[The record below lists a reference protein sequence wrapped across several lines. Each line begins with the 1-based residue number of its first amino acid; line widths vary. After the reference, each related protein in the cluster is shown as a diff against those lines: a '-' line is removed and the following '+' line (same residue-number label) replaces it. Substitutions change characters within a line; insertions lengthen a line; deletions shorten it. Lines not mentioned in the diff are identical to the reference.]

1 MEHTAE
7 TSFLVDQ
14 LIRVSI
20 KNLSEADAEHH
31 KQSAL
36 RELANNHFARTN
48 QFEVTA
54 RLDGLEEKWR
64 INNNDPLAE
73 TLHLRREELSE
84 ASNEWTPEFLSLLLQ
99 LSDRPAGHSNHAD
112 LATVKPELSPS
123 ASLTWADIVAEDPLD
138 YQDGIWKNVD
148 FTADSSDD
156 GERTES
162 VHSDLS
168 LRTPGFSLI
177 EPADE
182 ARSEALIECAAST
195 SLREVQIAQ
204 FWNTHDAE
212 IISFIREKDENCR
225 PNTTITELQAV
236 REVVFL
242 LLGLSTSIFSQG
254 NEGQTILSKAVFLD
268 HLSQESLNGLLQG
281 FAVIANK
288 LLTIRQCVGKD
299 ERIPLEQTFQAALA
313 ARVEP
318 FDRALSRIQTKI
330 LSRDSHFVPSLL
342 KLYDEIYST
351 GRLLL
356 QVYDVLLELDISP
369 KVERPFRILECLF
382 DRACFNQGIGDAEGY
397 EYMANLFFD
406 CFQTYLKPIS
416 LWMEK
421 GQLTGR
427 DWVIFIEKVEKNVPS
442 QRVWQ
447 DQYHLKKNGN
457 GDLHAPK
464 FLHVAAKK
472 IFNTGKSI
480 DFLRRLGM
488 EDHDL
493 SRDPANEG
501 FLTYKSVCQP
511 ACYGL
516 FSPFAA
522 LFDVALD
529 KWIANKHQASSLK
542 LRTQLDLRCGLQ
554 ASLDA
559 LEYVYFGAVST
570 NFNNNIFEKID
581 RGTHRWND
589 GLIMTELFQSTFN
602 STGRLE
608 IRLTPAAHRISRRS
622 MSALEDIRVSY
633 TLPWPIVNVITTEST
648 SLYQRVFVFLTQLQ
662 RARYLIHRHKISKSV
677 RPTDQQSHFQIYT
690 LRHRLLWLTNTI
702 LTYITDM
709 VLSVATADMRI
720 AMDQAEDV
728 DSMIT
733 VHQAYIKRLEDQC
746 LLHKKHESVRQAIIS
761 LLDLTILFSDLQALN
776 QIGSDS
782 NSSLINTKASQKHTK
797 HLGEENAA
805 QSLSNEDEDSDATSD
820 DSSPYP
826 ALHAQL
832 PDAGS
837 LERMLDT
844 FRDVL
849 NFVTAAVIGISK
861 ADSAPSWD
869 MLANNLAMGL
879 EK

>member
-7 TSFLVDQ
+7 TNFLIDQ
-14 LIRVSI
+14 LIRISI

-36 RELANNHFARTN
+36 RKLANSHFARTN

-64 INNNDPLAE
+64 INNDDPRAE
-73 TLHLRREELSE
+73 TLNLRRAELSIV
-84 ASNEWTPEFLSLLLQ
+84 SNEWTPELLSLLLQ
-99 LSDRPAGHSNHAD
+99 LSDRTAGQSNHAD
-112 LATVKPELSPS
+112 LATVKPELSQPTS
-123 ASLTWADIVAEDPLD
+123 PTWADIVAEDPLD
-138 YQDGIWKNVD
+138 DQDGIWKNVD

-156 GERTES
+156 GEQTES

-168 LRTPGFSLI
+168 LRTPGFSVI

-182 ARSEALIECAAST
+182 ARSEALIESATTT
-195 SLREVQIAQ
+195 SFHKVQNAK
-204 FWNTHDAE
+204 FWNMHDVE
-212 IISFIREKDENCR
+212 TNIFIREKDENCR
-225 PNTTITELQAV
+225 PNATITELQAI

-242 LLGLSTSIFSQG
+242 LLGLPTSIFSQG
-254 NEGQTILSKAVFLD
+254 NEGQTILSEAVILD
-268 HLSQESLNGLLQG
+268 HLSQESLKNLLQG
-281 FAVIANK
+281 FVVIANK
-288 LLTIRQCVGKD
+288 LLTIRQCVRED
-299 ERIPLEQTFQAALA
+299 ERIPLGQTFQAALA
-313 ARVEP
+313 SRIKP

-330 LSRDSHFVPSLL
+330 LSHNSHFVPSLL
-342 KLYDEIYST
+342 KLYDEIYSI

-356 QVYDVLLELDISP
+356 QVYDVLLELEISS

-382 DRACFNQGIGDAEGY
+382 DRTCVNQDIGDAEGY

-406 CFQTYLKPIS
+406 CFQTYLKPIR

-427 DWVIFIEKVEKNVPS
+427 DSVIFIEKVEKNVPS

-447 DQYHLKKNGN
+447 DQYHFKYKSN

-472 IFNTGKSI
+472 IFNTGRSI
-480 DFLRRLGM
+480 DFLGRLGI
-488 EDHDL
+488 ENHDL
-493 SRDPANEG
+493 SRLPVNEG
-501 FLTYKSVCQP
+501 FLTYETVCQS
-511 ACYGL
+511 ASYGL

-522 LFDVALD
+522 LFDLALD

-542 LRTQLDLRCGLQ
+542 LRAQLELRCDLQ
-554 ASLDA
+554 ASLNA
-559 LEYVYFGAVST
+559 LEYVYIGAVST
-570 NFNNNIFEKID
+570 NFNDNIFEKID
-581 RGTHRWND
+581 RGTHGWNN
-589 GLIMTELFQSTFN
+589 GLIMTDLFQGTFS

-608 IRLTPAAHRISRRS
+608 IRLIPAAHGNSSRS

-648 SLYQRVFVFLTQLQ
+648 LLYQRVFVFLTQLQ
-662 RARYLIHRHKISKSV
+662 RAKYLIYRHKIFKSV
-677 RPTDQQSHFQIYT
+677 RPTDQQSHCNIYT

-702 LTYITDM
+702 QTYITDM

-720 AMDQAEDV
+720 AMNQAEDM

-733 VHQAYIKRLEDQC
+733 VHQAYIRRLEDQC

-761 LLDLTILFSDLQALN
+761 LLDLTILFSHLQALN
-776 QIGSDS
+776 QIGLDS
-782 NSSLINTKASQKHTK
+782 KSSLTNTKASQKHTK
-797 HLGEENAA
+797 HAGEENAA
-805 QSLSNEDEDSDATSD
+805 RSLSNEDEYSDATSD
-820 DSSPYP
+820 DSSSCP

-837 LERMLDT
+837 LERTLDT
-844 FRDVL
+844 FRDL
-849 NFVTAAVIGISK
+849 LSFVTAAVRGISK
-861 ADSAPSWD
+861 TDSAPSWE

>member
-1 MEHTAE
+1 MEHNAE
-7 TSFLVDQ
+7 TSFLVDR
-14 LIRVSI
+14 LIRVSV
-20 KNLSEADAEHH
+20 KNLSEADAEYH

-36 RELANNHFARTN
+36 RKLANNQFARTN

-54 RLDGLEEKWR
+54 RLNGLEEKWR

-73 TLHLRREELSE
+73 TLHLRRAELSI
-84 ASNEWTPEFLSLLLQ
+84 ASNKWTSEVLSLLLQ
-99 LSDRPAGHSNHAD
+99 LSDRPAGQSNHANV
-112 LATVKPELSPS
+112 AAVKPEPSLSAP
-123 ASLTWADIVAEDPLD
+123 LTWADIVAEDPLD
-138 YQDGIWKNVD
+138 DHDGIWKNVD

-168 LRTPGFSLI
+168 LRTPGLSVI

-182 ARSEALIECAAST
+182 ARSEALIESAT
-195 SLREVQIAQ
+195 KISLREVQDKQ
-204 FWNTHDAE
+204 FWSTHDAE
-212 IISFIREKDENCR
+212 INNFIRETDENYR
-225 PNTTITELQAV
+225 LNTTITELQAI

-254 NEGQTILSKAVFLD
+254 NEGQTILSQTVFID
-268 HLSQESLNGLLQG
+268 HLSQESLKRLLQG
-281 FAVIANK
+281 FAVIADK
-288 LLTIRQCVGKD
+288 ILTIRQCVEKD

-313 ARVEP
+313 SRVEP
-318 FDRALSRIQTKI
+318 FDRALSIIQIKI
-330 LSRDSHFVPSLL
+330 LSRDSQFVPSLL
-342 KLYDEIYST
+342 KFYDEIYST

-356 QVYDVLLELDISP
+356 QVFDVLLELEIGP
-369 KVERPFRILECLF
+369 KSERPFRILECLF
-382 DRACFNQGIGDAEGY
+382 DRTCLNQSIGDAEGY

-406 CFQTYLKPIS
+406 CFQTYLKPLS

-427 DWVIFIEKVEKNVPS
+427 DGVIFIEKVEKNVPS

-447 DQYHLKKNGN
+447 DQYQLKKNSN

-464 FLHVAAKK
+464 FLRVAAKK

-488 EDHDL
+488 ENHDL
-493 SRDPANEG
+493 RRGPANEG
-501 FLTYKSVCQP
+501 LLTYKTICQP
-511 ACYGL
+511 ASSGL

-529 KWIANKHQASSLK
+529 EWIANKHQASSSK
-542 LRTQLDLRCGLQ
+542 LRAQLELRCGLQ

-559 LEYVYFGAVST
+559 LEYIYFGAVST

-589 GLIMTELFQSTFN
+589 GLIMTELFQSTFDP
-602 STGRLE
+602 TGRLE
-608 IRLTPAAHRISRRS
+608 IRLIPAAHQNSRRS

-633 TLPWPIVNVITTEST
+633 TLSWPIVNVITTEST
-648 SLYQRVFVFLTQLQ
+648 SLYQRVFVLLTQLQ
-662 RARYLIHRHKISKSV
+662 RAKYLIHRHKISKSV
-677 RPTDQQSHFQIYT
+677 RPTDQQSYFQIHT
-690 LRHRLLWLTNTI
+690 LRHRLLWLTDTI
-702 LTYITDM
+702 LTYITDI

-720 AMDQAEDV
+720 AMNQAEDV

-733 VHQAYIKRLEDQC
+733 VHQAYIERLEDQC

-776 QIGSDS
+776 QIGFDS
-782 NSSLINTKASQKHTK
+782 KTSLAETKASQKHTK
-797 HLGEENAA
+797 HPGEENAA
-805 QSLSNEDEDSDATSD
+805 RSLSNENEDSDATSD
-820 DSSPYP
+820 DSSSYP

-849 NFVTAAVIGISK
+849 SFVTAAVRGISK
-861 ADSAPSWD
+861 ADSAPSWE

>member
-7 TSFLVDQ
+7 TNFLVDQ

-20 KNLSEADAEHH
+20 KNLSEADAEHLT
-31 KQSAL
+31 QSAL
-36 RELANNHFARTN
+36 RKLANNHFARTN

-64 INNNDPLAE
+64 INNNDPLAD
-73 TLHLRREELSE
+73 TLNLRRAELSIV
-84 ASNEWTPEFLSLLLQ
+84 SNEWTPELLSLLLQ
-99 LSDRPAGHSNHAD
+99 LSDRPAGLSNHAD
-112 LATVKPELSPS
+112 LAIVKTELSQS

-138 YQDGIWKNVD
+138 DQDGIWKNVD

-156 GERTES
+156 GEQTEF

-168 LRTPGFSLI
+168 LRTPGFSVV
-177 EPADE
+177 EPVDE
-182 ARSEALIECAAST
+182 ARSEALIESAT
-195 SLREVQIAQ
+195 NISLRKVQSAQ

-212 IISFIREKDENCR
+212 TNNFIREKDENCR
-225 PNTTITELQAV
+225 SNATITELQAI

-254 NEGQTILSKAVFLD
+254 IEGQTILSKAVFLD
-268 HLSQESLNGLLQG
+268 HLSQESLNSLLQE
-281 FAVIANK
+281 FVVIANK
-288 LLTIRQCVGKD
+288 LLTIRQCIQKD

-313 ARVEP
+313 SRVEP

-330 LSRDSHFVPSLL
+330 LSRDSQFVPSLL

-356 QVYDVLLELDISP
+356 QVYDVLLELEISS

-382 DRACFNQGIGDAEGY
+382 DKTSVNQGIGDAEGY

-421 GQLTGR
+421 GQLSGR
-427 DWVIFIEKVEKNVPS
+427 DSVIFIEKVEKNVPF
-442 QRVWQ
+442 QRIWQ
-447 DQYHLKKNGN
+447 DQYHLKKNSN

-493 SRDPANEG
+493 SRVAANRG
-501 FLTYKSVCQP
+501 FLTYKTICQS
-511 ACYGL
+511 ASYGL

-542 LRTQLDLRCGLQ
+542 LRAQLELRCGLQ
-554 ASLDA
+554 ASLNA

-581 RGTHRWND
+581 RGTRGWND

-608 IRLTPAAHRISRRS
+608 IRLIPAAHGSSRRS
-622 MSALEDIRVSY
+622 MSALEDIRVTY

-662 RARYLIHRHKISKSV
+662 RAKYLIYRHKISKSV
-677 RPTDQQSHFQIYT
+677 RSTVQQSHFQIYI

-720 AMDQAEDV
+720 AMDQAEDM

-746 LLHKKHESVRQAIIS
+746 LLHKKHESVRQAIVS
-761 LLDLTILFSDLQALN
+761 LLDLTIIFSHLQASN
-776 QIGSDS
+776 QIRLDS
-782 NSSLINTKASQKHTK
+782 KSSLTYTKASQKHKK
-797 HLGEENAA
+797 HPGEENAA
-805 QSLSNEDEDSDATSD
+805 RSLYGEDQYSDATSD
-820 DSSPYP
+820 DSSSHP

-849 NFVTAAVIGISK
+849 SFVTAAVRGISK
-861 ADSAPSWD
+861 ADSAPSWE

>member
-7 TSFLVDQ
+7 TNFLLDQ

-20 KNLSEADAEHH
+20 KNLTEADVEHH

-36 RELANNHFARTN
+36 RRLANNHFARTN

-64 INNNDPLAE
+64 INNNDRLAE
-73 TLHLRREELSE
+73 ALNLRRAELSIV
-84 ASNEWTPEFLSLLLQ
+84 SNRWTPELLSLLLQ
-99 LSDRPAGHSNHAD
+99 LSDRPAGQSNHAD
-112 LATVKPELSPS
+112 LAIVKPELLPS

-138 YQDGIWKNVD
+138 DQDGVWKNVD

-156 GERTES
+156 GEQTES

-168 LRTPGFSLI
+168 LRTPGFSFI

-182 ARSEALIECAAST
+182 ARSEALIEPAT
-195 SLREVQIAQ
+195 TISLQKVRNAQ
-204 FWNTHDAE
+204 FWDT
-212 IISFIREKDENCR
+212 RR
-225 PNTTITELQAV
+225 PNVTITEFQAI

-268 HLSQESLNGLLQG
+268 HLSQESLNSLLQG
-281 FAVIANK
+281 FVVIANK
-288 LLTIRQCVGKD
+288 LLTIRQCVKND

-313 ARVEP
+313 SRIEP

-330 LSRDSHFVPSLL
+330 LSPNCHFIPSLL

-356 QVYDVLLELDISP
+356 QVYDVLLELEISS
-369 KVERPFRILECLF
+369 KDERPFRILECLF
-382 DRACFNQGIGDAEGY
+382 DKTCVNQGIGDAEGY

-427 DWVIFIEKVEKNVPS
+427 DSVIFIEKVEKNVPS

-447 DQYHLKKNGN
+447 DQYHFKHNSN

-488 EDHDL
+488 ENHDL
-493 SRDPANEG
+493 SRLPANEG
-501 FLTYKSVCQP
+501 FLTYKTVCQS
-511 ACYGL
+511 ANYGL

-522 LFDVALD
+522 LFDAALD

-542 LRTQLDLRCGLQ
+542 LRAQLELRCGLQ
-554 ASLDA
+554 ASLNA

-581 RGTHRWND
+581 RGTHGWDN
-589 GLIMTELFQSTFN
+589 GLIMTELFQGTII

-608 IRLTPAAHRISRRS
+608 IRLIPAAHGNSSRS

-633 TLPWPIVNVITTEST
+633 TLPWPIVNIITTEST

-662 RARYLIHRHKISKSV
+662 RAKYLIYRHKIFKSV
-677 RPTDQQSHFQIYT
+677 RPTDQQSHCQIYT

-720 AMDQAEDV
+720 AMDQAEDM

-733 VHQAYIKRLEDQC
+733 VHQAYIERLEDQC

-761 LLDLTILFSDLQALN
+761 LLDLTILFSHLQDLN
-776 QIGSDS
+776 QIGLDS
-782 NSSLINTKASQKHTK
+782 KSNLTNTKASQKHLK
-797 HLGEENAA
+797 HPGEENAA
-805 QSLSNEDEDSDATSD
+805 RLLSNEDEYSDTTSD
-820 DSSPYP
+820 DSSSYP

-849 NFVTAAVIGISK
+849 NFVTAAVRGISK
-861 ADSAPSWD
+861 ADSAPSWE
-869 MLANNLAMGL
+869 MLANNLAMGQ